1 MAQERTLARAEML
14 RIDLDPRWSRL
25 TDKARETASAWV
37 DVARRMDAATDK
49 AAELLVCREL
59 YAPILG
65 AMSRTTVYR
74 RVAAI
79 TTFGL
84 EGAVSKSD
92 LKRAQGGADGT
103 TLPVA
108 FVEFWQ
114 GLCGQHQ
121 RRKTLAVWRHLMRDW
136 LIAGKIIPGYATDWR
151 GIWAAE
157 WPGCIAPD
165 KCPYTAIHAGPGAN
179 APRGWGYRTLLSL
192 APDEDVWR
200 GATIGVHAMQA
211 YNPSIPHTRVGLRPM
226 QVITMD
232 DVTLDAFCW
241 FPGENAPR
249 RPVGLGV
256 LDVYTANMVSWG
268 LVPVRK
274 RDDGTSAKLDGLK
287 RRYIDAHIFCGLGID
302 PAEGV
307 TMLLEHGTAGMDQKE
322 EDRINGILGARPDG
336 EPWLRVRRSS
346 TSGAPILKGMFR
358 ERGRGRPT
366 HKAML
371 EAAWNLLHNEMAAL
385 PAPSG
390 KDWDNAP
397 QDQQGWEAEDR
408 ALIKACSELLAREC
422 PGAVEALVRARTH
435 ALTYSELDA
444 SVREVIARMNGR
456 RGHALEGWEGC
467 GFVRPMVEVGGA
479 TVDLGAAARD
489 MSGGDAEME
498 ARLLSTLA
506 GKAMPVRMSPVE
518 AWLSATAGR
527 QLKRWSPFVATRI
540 LGPETAQRV
549 TVNSRRQFTAVDEFS
564 GEALLYSARC
574 VDEVGRETFL
584 QAGDSVD
591 VWLNPFSRGMAFVC
605 RPAGEWVGAAAYMPA
620 TAHGS
625 DAGRGNMIEL
635 AKARAEQR
643 DRLRPVVALKQ
654 RRESARRETNEA
666 AQIEAGAAPDREAE
680 RLVAAIAAQADDA
693 GLGYGHETF

>member
-1 MAQERTLARAEML
+1 ML
-14 RIDLDPRWSRL
+14 RIELDPRWPRL
-25 TDKARETASAWV
+25 TDQARETASAWA
-37 DVARRMDAATDK
+37 DVARRMDAAADK
-49 AAELLVCREL
+49 SAELLVCREL
-59 YAPILG
+59 YAPVLG

-79 TTFGL
+79 TEMGL
-84 EGAVSKSD
+84 EGAVSKAD

-103 TLPVA
+103 ALPPA
-108 FVEFWQ
+108 FVEFWVVS
-114 GLCGQHQ
+114 CGQHQ

-136 LIAGKIIPGYATDWR
+136 LIAGKIIPGYSTDWR

-157 WPGCIAPD
+157 HSGCVAPSR
-165 KCPYTAIHAGPGAN
+165 CPYTAVHAGPGAN

-192 APDEDVWR
+192 APDEDVWK

-211 YNPSIPHTRVGLRPM
+211 SNPSIPHTRVGLRPM

-256 LDVYTANMVSWG
+256 LDVLTGNMVSWG

-302 PAEGV
+302 PVEGV
-307 TMLLEHGTAGMDQKE
+307 TMLLEHGTAGMSPDE

-336 EPWLRVRRSS
+336 GPWLRVKRSS
-346 TSGAPILKGMFR
+346 TSGAPILQGLFR

-371 EAAWNLLHNEMAAL
+371 EAAWNLLHNEAALL

-422 PGAVEALVRARTH
+422 PGAIDALARARTH
-435 ALTYSELDA
+435 ALTYSELDLA
-444 SVREVIARMNGR
+444 VREVIARMNGR
-456 RGHALEGWEGC
+456 RGHALEGWEAC
-467 GFVRPMVEVGGA
+467 GFVRPVVAVGGA
-479 TVDLGAAARD
+479 QVDLGMAARD
-489 MSGGDAEME
+489 MSAGDPELE
-498 ARLLSTLA
+498 ERLLAALA
-506 GKAMPVRMSPVE
+506 AQATPVRMSPVE
-518 AWLSATAGR
+518 AWSKSTAR
-527 QLKRWSPFVATRI
+527 ITLKKFEPFTATRI

-549 TVNSRRQFTAVDEFS
+549 EVNSRRQFKAVDEFS
-564 GEALLYSARC
+564 GEALIYAARC
-574 VDEVGRETFL
+574 VDETGRETYL
-584 QAGDSVD
+584 KPGDLID
-591 VWLNPFSRGMAFVC
+591 VWINPFSRGAALVC
-605 RPAGEWVGAAAYMPA
+605 RPDGAWLGGAAYMPA

-654 RRESARRETNEA
+654 RRETARRAANDA
-666 AQIEAGAAPDREAE
+666 AQADAAAAPDREAE
-680 RLVAAIAAQADDA
+680 RLVAALAAQGDDA
-693 GLGYGHETF
+693 GLGFGNEVF